1 MSTPTLDE
9 MRAAMRRAVRAAEAL
24 ASYASEIAA
33 GTRPLDDLRARID
46 VIAAVTNSARLGLPP
61 ASRDEQMLDAH
72 TRGAA

>member
-33 GTRPLDDLRARID
+33 GTRPLDDLRARLDTID
-46 VIAAVTNSARLGLPP
+46 AVSLAAIR
-61 ASRDEQMLDAH
+61 E
-72 TRGAA
+72 AA